1 MSRSARSQF
10 KSASKLRDRAIEQ
23 EALSQIRD
31 FLEGCLGSDDSKP
44 WELSQEEAEEIHENR
59 QEFPILMEQL
69 RAEGKSAGARY
80 IAARINSGADP
91 DLYQLTMDWFAH
103 RNIKRELSKEELAE
117 IGASAMDLR
126 MLGIKG
132 QREAREF
139 YKLYREVFV
148 KSAGWGSC
156 YQPNHYRVK
165 AIATTPN
172 YNRLPLWVKKIL
184 LNTPWIETGDRI
196 GNIWRLIPCAKAW
209 KHAPSL
215 PKNLAEKVG
224 KMSVE
229 ARYLAFWAWENACEK
244 ILSGSLK
251 SKSIRHFDW
260 QAYAVSRSQ
269 LIEAFWIELRRLQ
282 SVGLSSLIA
291 ECYNEARCSRYA
303 HNKLRNLAEIVLNL
317 PHGFLFEA
325 WGRHKHASQ
334 DSCLEAIATHGS
346 PEDVCRNLFGNAG
359 KRTVELFKSASK
371 DAWRWASAVCEENAD
386 AIQKVLATKEI
397 IAYQPDAIEF
407 LKSLPMQSRVRLLAA
422 TTFKYRGAVHPIS
435 DDYVRDTGYLWK
447 NIPQKPEL
455 GRIRCWFSAHE
466 QLSAAF
472 VKSLPD
478 EALPIPQG
486 WERVDGLCSID
497 GSWSLE
503 FPRRVATLKYY
514 GEALRNCVGG
524 YGPAIKSGRS
534 IIFVVRERGILTHCV
549 EVCGNYIN
557 QFYRSGNSSPDSA
570 IKNSVCEALRQA
582 RLIS

>member
-1 MSRSARSQF
+1 MSRSAKSQF

-31 FLEGCLGSDDSKP
+31 FLEGCSRGDCKP
-44 WELSQEEAEEIHENR
+44 WELSQEEAEEIQENR
-59 QEFPILMEQL
+59 GPEEYEPLMKQL

-103 RNIKRELSKEELAE
+103 RRIKRELSKEELAE

-126 MLGIKG
+126 ILGIEG

-139 YKLYREVFV
+139 YKLYREVLV
-148 KSAGWGSC
+148 KGRVWASS
-156 YQPNHYRVK
+156 YQPNHHKVK
-165 AIATTPN
+165 AIALTPN

-184 LNTPWIETGDRI
+184 LTTPWIETGDRI

-224 KMSVE
+224 KMSVKT
-229 ARYLAFWAWENACEK
+229 RYLAFWAWGNACKQVTGGRTIEQV
-244 ILSGSLK
+244 
-251 SKSIRHFDW
+251 RHFKW
-260 QAYAVSRSQ
+260 QNYGIKRGELVN
-269 LIEAFWIELRRLQ
+269 AFWRELRRLQ
-282 SVGLSSLIA
+282 STGLSALIA
-291 ECYNEARCSRYA
+291 ERDGRKGFLREDFNL
-303 HNKLRNLAEIVLNL
+303 LRNLAEIVLGL

-325 WGRHKHASQ
+325 WGRRKRASQ
-334 DSCLEAIATHGS
+334 DSCLEAIAAHGS

-371 DAWRWASAVCEENAD
+371 DAWRWASAVCDENAD

-422 TTFKYRGAVHPIS
+422 TTFKYQGDVYPVS
-435 DDYVRDTGYLWK
+435 DDCVRDTGYLWK

-455 GRIRCWFSAHE
+455 GRVRSWFSAHE

-486 WERVDGLCSID
+486 WERVDGLCAVD
-497 GSWSLE
+497 GSWMLE
-503 FPRRVATLKYY
+503 FPQRVATLKYY

-534 IIFVVRERGILTHCV
+534 VIFVVRERGILTHCV
-549 EVCGNYIN
+549 EVCGTSIN
-557 QFYRSGNSSPDSA
+557 QFYRAGNSSPDSA

>member
-44 WELSQEEAEEIHENR
+44 WDLSQEEAKEIHENR
-59 QEFPILMEQL
+59 QEFPI
-69 RAEGKSAGARY
+69 EGKSAGARY

-126 MLGIKG
+126 MLGIEG

-148 KSAGWGSC
+148 KGAGWGSC

-172 YNRLPLWVKKIL
+172 YNRLPLWVKKTL

-209 KHAPSL
+209 KHAPNL

-251 SKSIRHFDW
+251 SKSIRHFYW

-282 SVGLSSLIA
+282 FLGQAEQAVGFAAHGAGHHHHLVA
-291 ECYNEARCSRYA
+291 GARP
-303 HNKLRNLAEIVLNL
+303 L
-317 PHGFLFEA
+317 G
-325 WGRHKHASQ
+325 HA
-334 DSCLEAIATHGS
+334 LG
-346 PEDVCRNLFGNAG
+346 DV
-359 KRTVELFKSASK
+359 
-371 DAWRWASAVCEENAD
+371 AD
-386 AIQKVLATKEI
+386 A
-397 IAYQPDAIEF
+397 
-407 LKSLPMQSRVRLLAA
+407 
-422 TTFKYRGAVHPIS
+422 
-435 DDYVRDTGYLWK
+435 
-447 NIPQKPEL
+447 L
-455 GRIRCWFSAHE
+455 GRAHRRAAVLVNDQCHGCW
-466 QLSAAF
+466 
-472 VKSLPD
+472 
-478 EALPIPQG
+478 G
-486 WERVDGLCSID
+486 
-497 GSWSLE
+497 
-503 FPRRVATLKYY
+503 
-514 GEALRNCVGG
+514 
-524 YGPAIKSGRS
+524 
-534 IIFVVRERGILTHCV
+534 ERGPIGGIAGCLPKFIWQCW
-549 EVCGNYIN
+549 
-557 QFYRSGNSSPDSA
+557 
-570 IKNSVCEALRQA
+570 QA
-582 RLIS
+582 HRRTF